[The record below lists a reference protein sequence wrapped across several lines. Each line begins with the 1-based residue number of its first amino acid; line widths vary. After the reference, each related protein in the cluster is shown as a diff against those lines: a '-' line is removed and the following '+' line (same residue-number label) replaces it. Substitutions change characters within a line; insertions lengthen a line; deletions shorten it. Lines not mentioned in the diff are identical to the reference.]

1 MLPKEFQI
9 KFAQENKHLR
19 LKVIS
24 LLNYAINKLSITMNR

>member
-9 KFAQENKHLR
+9 KFAQENIRLR
-19 LKVIS
+19 WKVIG